1 MLFVAPPLQLLK
13 AKTFLLFFVVLLS
26 VAVSNAVSVTVS
38 NAVSVTVSNAVSVTV
53 SNAVSVHYI
62 VQIVVY

>member
-38 NAVSVTVSNAVSVTV
+38 NAVSV
-53 SNAVSVHYI
+53 HYI